1 MGWSRPHLSMENPEA
16 EIVFPFA
23 GTPVGARQFSNVM
36 IDSGK
41 LAPTKIARREL
52 RKNASDA
59 RLLLCMGLFFSFLF
73 AAKSYSG
80 QLKHN
85 G

>member
-41 LAPTKIARREL
+41 WPQQKLLAGNCGRMLLTHDCHFAWGCFSVLYLLPNPTL
-52 RKNASDA
+52 GN
-59 RLLLCMGLFFSFLF
+59 
-73 AAKSYSG
+73 
-80 QLKHN
+80 
-85 G
+85 